1 MEIAPLSTR
10 KKSFKPWS
18 YWNSYALGTLPQKQ
32 KGNHMLKVL
41 FISLFSLTA
50 FNASA
55 TVDGMTSAWI
65 VVQDIQDEENFSIQQ
80 VPVIGCYG
88 LSQGPQLVQFTAE
101 HNVKSTMG
109 CGDSDTSVTNINA
122 LSCAKVVSS
131 EESNDYS
138 SFKKIVLD
146 VSNCSYK
153 NNKKFIT
160 MVRTAAKRNFPQTA
174 KGQVVKSKEV
184 ELVIIK

>member
-1 MEIAPLSTR
+1 
-10 KKSFKPWS
+10 
-18 YWNSYALGTLPQKQ
+18 
-32 KGNHMLKVL
+32 MLKIIM
-41 FISLFSLTA
+41 ISLVTVATSQVF
-50 FNASA
+50 A

-65 VVQDIQDEENFSIQQ
+65 VVQNIQDDTDFTVMS

-109 CGDSDTSVTNINA
+109 CGDVDTSVTNINA
-122 LSCAKVVSS
+122 LSCATVVDS
-131 EESNDYS
+131 EESADFA
-138 SFKKIVLD
+138 SFKKIVLN

-153 NNKKFIT
+153 ENKKFIT
-160 MVRTAAKRNFPQTA
+160 MVRTAAKRNFPQTV
-174 KGQVVKSKEV
+174 KGKVVKSKEV